1 MRRVREVARADS
13 SAGATLLIAA
23 IERRATAVEEA
34 AARVAAGSTAAAH
47 DDPEAIHD
55 YRVALRRLRSV
66 LRPLRRRWGRKRV
79 EAIERELADEAAAT
93 GELRDEEVLRE
104 TLTEL
109 DCSAE
114 TAIALAAWARGRA
127 RREAGLRARAVRDAT
142 RARSE
147 DGALGATLHA
157 LRALITSPPK
167 RALDDEAL
175 ARRALDEAR
184 RTIAR
189 RAAGARP
196 DDGEAMHRLRIAMK
210 RARYSAELGEE
221 LGLATTEPV
230 RDGAAR
236 LQKSLGRLHDLD
248 EARAR
253 MGRAYGLDRAARFEL
268 VARLERARD
277 KLAKRLARSLDDDV
291 ATLLEACAAVHVA
304 HGEEPPSVLLEE
316 APSVAGEASA
326 SVAGEEGRDPLPHA
340 DA

>member
-1 MRRVREVARADS
+1 MSEFARAE
-13 SAGATLLIAA
+13 GASDAPLLVTA
-23 IERRATAVEEA
+23 IERRAATVEEA
-34 AARVAAGSTAAAH
+34 AARVAASLSATSAG
-47 DDPEAIHD
+47 DPEAIHD

-66 LRPLRRRWGRKRV
+66 LRPLRQRWGRKRV
-79 EAIERELADEAAAT
+79 EALEAELANEAAAT

-104 TLTEL
+104 TLSEL
-109 DCSAE
+109 EPSSE
-114 TAIALAAWARGRA
+114 TAAALASWARGRA

-142 RARSE
+142 RARSH
-147 DGALGATLHA
+147 DGALSATLRA
-157 LRALITSPPK
+157 LRALLTSPPK
-167 RALDDEAL
+167 RALDDEDV
-175 ARRALDEAR
+175 ARRALDDAR

-189 RAAGARP
+189 RAEGARP

-221 LGLATTEPV
+221 LRLAETGPV
-230 RDGAAR
+230 RDGATR

-253 MGRAYGLDRAARFEL
+253 MARAYGLDRDARLEL

-291 ATLLEACAAVHVA
+291 GTLLEACA
-304 HGEEPPSVLLEE
+304 SVRYARGGE
-316 APSVAGEASA
+316 AP

>member
-1 MRRVREVARADS
+1 MTEFVRAE
-13 SAGATLLIAA
+13 GASEAPLLVAA
-23 IERRATAVEEA
+23 IERRAATVEEA
-34 AARVAAGSTAAAH
+34 AARVAACSSTKSE

-66 LRPLRRRWGRKRV
+66 LRPLRQRWGRKRV
-79 EAIERELADEAAAT
+79 EALEAELAEEAAAT

-104 TLTEL
+104 TLSEL
-109 DCSAE
+109 EPSSE
-114 TAIALAAWARGRA
+114 TAAALASWARGRA

-142 RARSE
+142 RARSH
-147 DGALGATLHA
+147 DGALSATLSA
-157 LRALITSPPK
+157 LRTLLTNPPK
-167 RALDDEAL
+167 RALGDEAL
-175 ARRALDEAR
+175 ARRALDDAR

-189 RAAGARP
+189 RAEGARP

-210 RARYSAELGEE
+210 RARYSAELAEE
-221 LGLATTEPV
+221 LGLPATEPV

-236 LQKSLGRLHDLD
+236 LQKWLGRLHDLD

-253 MGRAYGLDRAARFEL
+253 MGRAFGLDRGARLEL

-291 ATLLEACAAVHVA
+291 ATLLEACSALRDTRGG
-304 HGEEPPSVLLEE
+304 GEN
-316 APSVAGEASA
+316 ASFA
-326 SVAGEEGRDPLPHA
+326 SEEGRDPLPHT

>member
-1 MRRVREVARADS
+1 MSHVEEAVATS
-13 SAGATLLIAA
+13 GAERLVAA
-23 IERRATAVEEA
+23 IERRAAAVEVA
-34 AARVAAGSTAAAH
+34 AARVAASSSAKDTH
-47 DDPEAIHD
+47 DPEAIHD

-66 LRPLRRRWGRKRV
+66 LRPLRRRWGRKHV
-79 EAIERELADEAAAT
+79 EALETELADEAAAT

-104 TLTEL
+104 TLSEL
-109 DCSAE
+109 ECSPE
-114 TAIALAAWARGRA
+114 TTVALATWARGRA

-142 RARSE
+142 RARGE
-147 DGALGATLHA
+147 DGALGATLRS

-167 RALDDEAL
+167 HALDDEAL
-175 ARRALDEAR
+175 ARRALDDAQ

-189 RAAGARP
+189 RAAHARP

-221 LGLATTEPV
+221 LGLAATEPV

-268 VARLERARD
+268 TGRLERARE

-291 ATLLEACAAVHVA
+291 STLLEACAAIHVA
-304 HGEEPPSVLLEE
+304 RGDDP
-316 APSVAGEASA
+316 PSVAGEAAA
-326 SVAGEEGRDPLPHA
+326 SVTGEEGPSVASEEGRDPLPHA